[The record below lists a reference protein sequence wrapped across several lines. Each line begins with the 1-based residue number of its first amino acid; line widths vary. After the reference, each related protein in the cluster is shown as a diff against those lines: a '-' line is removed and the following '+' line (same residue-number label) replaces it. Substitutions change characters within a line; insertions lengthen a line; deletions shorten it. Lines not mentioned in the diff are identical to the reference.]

1 MWAGTPLPTLAGVE
15 QGPQSP
21 RESLRFVAG
30 IYRGKAFNLRARI
43 AREPMLRFE
52 TRAGR
57 RDPYPIHEDFR
68 SRGRLVPTYAG
79 FLATA
84 EYELCR
90 DLVRSRKF
98 GVRDPDTGVTHGAL
112 FEGDGVIDRSML
124 GANAPE
130 HTRLRRLA
138 APGFSPKLMRG
149 YEEMMEKRIASLL
162 DAAATRESFD
172 LVHDVAAPLPIAV
185 ITDLL
190 GLPDADTA
198 AFEKYGETMASALDG
213 ITSLAHARRMM
224 IADTKLERIFDRLFE
239 LRAREP
245 RDDLVSSLVAARQ
258 DDRLTS
264 KELVSMC
271 QVLLVA
277 GFETTV
283 NLISNAVLSLHRTP
297 GAWDRLVADP
307 GLAGVAVEET
317 LRFDSPV
324 QRTIRVALE
333 DTELGGRPIAK
344 GTWVVALIGGANR
357 DPSIYADPT
366 TYVIDR
372 FADPSTPDHLAFS
385 GGIHFCLGAPLA
397 RLEATIALR
406 ALAERMPRLR
416 LLDEPKMRRSV
427 SVRGPSSLPASPH

>member
-1 MWAGTPLPTLAGVE
+1 MWRRAPLPTLASVE
-15 QGPQSP
+15 QGPQSL
-21 RESLRFVAG
+21 RETVRFAVG
-30 IYRGKAFNLRARI
+30 IYRSKAFTLRGRI

-57 RDPYPIHEDFR
+57 RDPYPIHEHFR
-68 SRGRLVPTYAG
+68 SRGRIVPTYAG
-79 FLATA
+79 FLATTD
-84 EYELCR
+84 YELCR
-90 DLVRSRKF
+90 ELVRSRKF
-98 GVRDPDTGVTHGAL
+98 GVKDPDTGVTHGAI
-112 FEGDGVIDRSML
+112 FEGEGVIDRSML

-149 YEEMMEKRIASLL
+149 YEEMIEKRVATLL
-162 DAAATRESFD
+162 DAAATGESFD
-172 LVHDVAAPLPIAV
+172 LVHDFAAPLPIAV

-198 AFEKYGETMASALDG
+198 AFERYGETMASALDG
-213 ITSLAHARRMM
+213 IESLNHARRLMV
-224 IADTKLERIFDRLFE
+224 ADKNLERIFDRLFE

-245 RDDLVSSLVAARQ
+245 RDDLVSALVAARH
-258 DDRLTS
+258 DDRLTP

-307 GLAGVAVEET
+307 GLAGHAVEET
-317 LRFDSPV
+317 LRFDPPV

-333 DTELGGRPIAK
+333 DTELGGEPVAK

-357 DPSIYADPT
+357 DPSVYADPT
-366 TYVIDR
+366 AYVIDR

-397 RLEATIALR
+397 RMEAVIALR
-406 ALAERMPRLR
+406 ALAERLPRLR
-416 LLDEPKMRRSV
+416 LLDEPRMRRSV
-427 SVRGPSSLPASPH
+427 SVRGPSSLLAAPQ

>member
-1 MWAGTPLPTLAGVE
+1 ME
-15 QGPQSP
+15 QGPQTL
-21 RESLRFVAG
+21 RESLHFVAG
-30 IYRGKAFNLRARI
+30 IYRGKVFNLRARI

-57 RDPYPIHEDFR
+57 RNPYPIHEDFR

-84 EYELCR
+84 DYELCR
-90 DLVRSRKF
+90 ELVRSRKF
-98 GVRDPDTGVTHGAL
+98 GVRDPDTGVTHGAIY
-112 FEGDGVIDRSML
+112 EGDGVIDRSML

-138 APGFSPKLMRG
+138 APGFSAKLMRG
-149 YEEMMEKRIASLL
+149 YEEMIEKRVAILL

-213 ITSLAHARRMM
+213 ISSLGHARRLM
-224 IADTKLERIFDRLFE
+224 IADKKLERIFDRLFE

-245 RDDLVSSLVAARQ
+245 RDDLVSVLVAARD
-258 DDRLTS
+258 DDRITS

-297 GAWDRLVADP
+297 GAWARLVADT
-307 GLAGVAVEET
+307 GLAEAAVEET

-333 DTELGGRPIAK
+333 DTELGGQPIAK

-357 DPSIYADPT
+357 DPSVFADPSAF
-366 TYVIDR
+366 VIDR
-372 FADPSTPDHLAFS
+372 FADPATPDHLAFS
-385 GGIHFCLGAPLA
+385 GGIHYCLGAPLA
-397 RLEATIALR
+397 RMEAVIALR
-406 ALAERMPRLR
+406 ALADRMPQLR
-416 LLDEPKMRRSV
+416 LLDEPTMRRSV
-427 SVRGPSSLPASPH
+427 SVRGPSSLLAAPH